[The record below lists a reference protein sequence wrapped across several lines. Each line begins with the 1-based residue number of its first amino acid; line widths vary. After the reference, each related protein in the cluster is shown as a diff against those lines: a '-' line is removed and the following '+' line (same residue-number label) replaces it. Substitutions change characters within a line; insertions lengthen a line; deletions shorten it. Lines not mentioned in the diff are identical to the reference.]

1 MTHVSPVAERV
12 LDAWLELLVRSA
24 KTIAKFAA
32 QDLERIDVGTARLR
46 FLLRV
51 RDLVRPD
58 FEGGDADVVVP
69 LVIHVLD
76 RNADV
81 ASGVVVMDVT
91 DGLEA
96 GCQPTQLR
104 ALSTLRVGTFQHAED
119 ALHALRGRGID
130 IGHFRIEFS
139 TDRLPLDVQSRRFG
153 RPVSGAVDV
162 VEDPVWIGT
171 VAHETLHDRGEM
183 RSVVRY
189 RTAQRSNR
197 ISAGPEPAKGA
208 GLRVVGREVPP
219 PLSFTEPAG
228 ALWGVQ
234 NPRGLTR

>member
-1 MTHVSPVAERV
+1 M
-12 LDAWLELLVRSA
+12 
-24 KTIAKFAA
+24 
-32 QDLERIDVGTARLR
+32 
-46 FLLRV
+46 
-51 RDLVRPD
+51 
-58 FEGGDADVVVP
+58 
-69 LVIHVLD
+69 IHVLD

-153 RPVSGAVDV
+153 RPISGAVDV

-171 VAHETLHDRGEM
+171 VAHETLHDRGET
-183 RSVVRY
+183 RSIVRY

-234 NPRGLTR
+234 NSRGLTR